1 MNKYT
6 VKEYIE
12 LLQDEN
18 LVEEIVNC
26 EKIMDKEVNLVSFNS
41 KEIEED
47 TLFVVKGVTFKDEYL
62 KEAVDNGA
70 FIYISERKYNV

>member
-62 KEAVDNGA
+62 KEG
-70 FIYISERKYNV
+70 IM